1 MNAFTDEKP
10 VSETL
15 ECDLSMDW
23 TVDIDRISRL
33 AREAFR
39 TETPDPWT
47 RIEAECVIQL
57 IDAELLAMSTRQSR
71 GEPAEA
77 SIRHLKALRTE
88 AVLAI
93 KTLDAVERHSAR
105 ENAAP
110 ISGRTT
116 IMGQTLNW
124 IDGAP
129 EDEPARDQPPGIG
142 TRWQPSTAPSAL
154 LEESAAD
161 ERTQ

>member
-1 MNAFTDEKP
+1 MSELTDDKSIPAVPEP
-10 VSETL
+10 
-15 ECDLSMDW
+15 DLFVDW
-23 TVDIDRISRL
+23 TVDIERISGL

-57 IDAELLAMSTRQSR
+57 IDAELIAMRTMQSR
-71 GEPAEA
+71 GKLVDA

-93 KTLDAVERHSAR
+93 KTLDAVERHSQ

-110 ISGRTT
+110 SA
-116 IMGQTLNW
+116 GQTT
-124 IDGAP
+124 
-129 EDEPARDQPPGIG
+129 ETARAS
-142 TRWQPSTAPSAL
+142 RWVNTAPD
-154 LEESAAD
+154 EELAA
-161 ERTQ
+161 